1 MSNTTDKKQTLAR
14 ANAEKRRLQQ
24 EERAIREM
32 MAALKSQQTQLKVE
46 ELELRAREKE
56 NKRGRGKDCQE
67 DDYAASAP
75 VKKTRSTSTSGAAAS
90 NDNTREVNRG
100 VAVLDQMMLG
110 HFVSEEVDSD

>member
-32 MAALKSQQTQLKVE
+32 MAALRAQRTQLKVE

-56 NKRGRGKDCQE
+56 NKSRGGGQE
-67 DDYAASAP
+67 ARNREGDDLAANVA
-75 VKKTRSTSTSGAAAS
+75 VKKTRRTSA
-90 NDNTREVNRG
+90 DNSREVNRG

-110 HFVSEEVDSD
+110 NFVSEEVDSD

>member
-32 MAALKSQQTQLKVE
+32 MAALRAQQTQLKVE

-56 NKRGRGKDCQE
+56 NKSGGGGREARNREG
-67 DDYAASAP
+67 DDLAANVA
-75 VKKTRSTSTSGAAAS
+75 VQKTRPTSA
-90 NDNTREVNRG
+90 DNSREVNRG

-110 HFVSEEVDSD
+110 NFVSEEVDSD

>member
-32 MAALKSQQTQLKVE
+32 MAALRAQQTQLKVE

-56 NKRGRGKDCQE
+56 NKRSGGARGGQE
-67 DDYAASAP
+67 ARNREGDDLAANVA
-75 VKKTRSTSTSGAAAS
+75 VKKTRPTSA
-90 NDNTREVNRG
+90 DNSREINRG

-110 HFVSEEVDSD
+110 NFVSEEVDSD